1 MDLKS
6 NIKLILATDLLAV
19 LILSLFIKNF
29 KMVLAFLL
37 AVFVIW
43 LFIDKNNINER
54 LYENLLAMSVGFIE
68 GILIFLGIIYNEV
81 FLDITL
87 GIFAILILIVMGILF
102 PKYKLIFEVFD
113 EFVEHLK
120 QKSGF
125 LTLISIFG
133 MLLTIYVFLLILPSK
148 EFCINAVDII
158 RTIMLVITANMF
170 IIEFYTFKKFS

>member
-1 MDLKS
+1 
-6 NIKLILATDLLAV
+6 
-19 LILSLFIKNF
+19 
-29 KMVLAFLL
+29 
-37 AVFVIW
+37 
-43 LFIDKNNINER
+43 
-54 LYENLLAMSVGFIE
+54 MSVGFIE

>member
-1 MDLKS
+1 
-6 NIKLILATDLLAV
+6 
-19 LILSLFIKNF
+19 
-29 KMVLAFLL
+29 MVLAFLL

-125 LTLISIFG
+125 LTLISKS
-133 MLLTIYVFLLILPSK
+133 LQ
-148 EFCINAVDII
+148 
-158 RTIMLVITANMF
+158 
-170 IIEFYTFKKFS
+170 